1 MTDKINKYIAEV
13 LSPIL
18 NGYVPSLNSQ
28 SSDDSG
34 KTVITA
40 FSLALKNTEFY
51 QSVTDS
57 PLIHYTTL
65 DKAKRILADGYINLS
80 SLKASNDK
88 NEISK
93 NFDYISE
100 FTFNSE
106 SVNFIKDNT
115 LNLSF
120 TTFNEQSINDN
131 YSALFYNFIEFGGEF
146 PIGFVFDLSNNHQD
160 DWFTYHLVKLN
171 YYEQVPELL
180 KQISIRTREWIN
192 NNKFQITDIQDAL
205 IPILACYKEKKYEIE
220 NEIRL
225 MRVPLDSNNHLNHH
239 TIFNGNY
246 LNDNLERITTQRLYF
261 NKQVE
266 SNIINSLKEPQPFI
280 EYTKKNTPNLLL
292 KKIML
297 PYRRYPIKLKDTVK
311 IIKSPEELR
320 NSFWNLFDSIELDCR
335 VEFIDFDDTN
345 KTIKIIS

>member
-13 LSPIL
+13 LFPIL
-18 NGYVPSLNSQ
+18 KNYVPSMNSQ
-28 SSDDSG
+28 SGEDSG

-40 FSLALKNTEFY
+40 FGSALKNTMFHH
-51 QSVTDS
+51 SVADA
-57 PLIHYTTL
+57 PLIHYTSL
-65 DKAKRILADGYINLS
+65 DKAKRILADGFINLS

-93 NFDYISE
+93 NFGYISE
-100 FTFNSE
+100 FTFNPE

-115 LNLSF
+115 LNLSL
-120 TTFNEQSINDN
+120 TTFNEKSINDN
-131 YSALFYNFIEFGGEF
+131 YEAIIHNFIEFGDEF
-146 PIGFVFDLSNNHQD
+146 PIGFVLDLSENNQD
-160 DWFTYHLVKLN
+160 EWFTYHLVKVN
-171 YYEQVPELL
+171 YYEHVPELL
-180 KQISIRTREWIN
+180 NEISIKTRKWIDKH
-192 NNKFQITDIQDAL
+192 KFQITDIQDAL

-225 MRVPLDSNNHLNHH
+225 MCVPLDSNNHLNHH

-266 SNIINSLKEPQPFI
+266 SNIINSLREPQPFI
-280 EYTKKNTPNLLL
+280 EYTKKTTPNLLL
-292 KKIML
+292 KKIIL
-297 PYRRYPIKLKDTVK
+297 PYRRYPIKLKDTDK
-311 IIKSPEELR
+311 IIKSPEEIR
-320 NSFWNLFDSIELDCR
+320 HAFWNLLDSIGLDCK

-345 KTIKIIS
+345 KTIQIII

>member
-13 LSPIL
+13 LFPIL
-18 NGYVPSLNSQ
+18 KNYVPSMNSQ
-28 SSDDSG
+28 SGEDSG

-40 FSLALKNTEFY
+40 FGSALKNTMFHH
-51 QSVTDS
+51 SVSDA

-65 DKAKRILADGYINLS
+65 DKAKRILADGFINLS

-93 NFDYISE
+93 NFGYISE
-100 FTFNSE
+100 FTFNTE

-115 LNLSF
+115 LNLSL
-120 TTFNEQSINDN
+120 TTFNEKSINDN
-131 YSALFYNFIEFGGEF
+131 YKAIIHNFIEFGGEF
-146 PIGFVFDLSNNHQD
+146 PIGFVLDLSENNQD
-160 DWFTYHLVKLN
+160 EWFTYHLVKVN
-171 YYEQVPELL
+171 YYEHVPELL
-180 KQISIRTREWIN
+180 NEISIKTRKWIDKH
-192 NNKFQITDIQDAL
+192 KFQITDIQDAL

-225 MRVPLDSNNHLNHH
+225 MCVPLDSNNHLNHH

-266 SNIINSLKEPQPFI
+266 SNIINSLREPQPFI
-280 EYTKKNTPNLLL
+280 EYTKKTTPNLLL
-292 KKIML
+292 KKIIL
-297 PYRRYPIKLKDTVK
+297 PYRRYPIKLKDSDK
-311 IIKSPEELR
+311 IIKTPEEIR
-320 NSFWNLFDSIELDCR
+320 HAFWNLLDSIGLNYK

-345 KTIKIIS
+345 KTIQIIN